1 MCVNRDLHTR
11 ASVTLGYFG
20 IFWDILGYM
29 SIMFFQKDLIE
40 SEGRRDADPGINT
53 RPVENVSACAPAPRA
68 RPAHPAGH
76 DRTQRAAPSDSPS
89 CIY

>member
-53 RPVENVSACAPAPRA
+53 RPESTSEAAET
-68 RPAHPAGH
+68 
-76 DRTQRAAPSDSPS
+76 DR
-89 CIY
+89 C